1 MADVM
6 DTTARRLWWRHALSF
21 LVAPLVMT
29 VLIPQWIATST
40 GVRAPDLSS
49 PARVGLAIIGG
60 LLIVVGLSLFAWT
73 NRLFD
78 RTGKGTLGIGKL
90 LGEPVLLVVRGPY
103 RHVRN
108 PMITGV
114 VCILL
119 AEAAITASTALLIW
133 AVSFFAV
140 LAVVIRGWEE
150 PHLEKRYGAEYVE
163 YRRNV
168 PAWIPRLSA
177 WNPHAALDVNGG

>member
-1 MADVM
+1 MVDAVG
-6 DTTARRLWWRHALSF
+6 TTERRLWWRHLISF
-21 LVAPLVMT
+21 LIAPVTMT
-29 VLIPQWIATST
+29 VLIPLSIANST
-40 GVRAPDLSS
+40 GVRAPELTS

-60 LLIVVGLSLFAWT
+60 LLIVAGLGLFVWT

-78 RTGKGTLGIGKL
+78 RTGKGTLGIGRL
-90 LGEPVLLVVRGPY
+90 LGEPVHLVVRGPY

-119 AEAAITASTALLIW
+119 AEAAITAAIPLLFW
-133 AVSFFAV
+133 AGVFFAV
-140 LAVVIRGWEE
+140 VAVVIRGWEE
-150 PHLEKRYGAEYVE
+150 PHLKKRYGDEYVE

-177 WNPHAALDVNGG
+177 WNPSR

>member
-1 MADVM
+1 MADVIEA
-6 DTTARRLWWRHALSF
+6 TERHLWWRHLLSF
-21 LVAPLVMT
+21 LIAPVTMT
-29 VLIPQWIATST
+29 VVIPLSIATST
-40 GVRAPDLSS
+40 GVRAPDLTS

-60 LLIVVGLSLFAWT
+60 LLIVVGLGLFVWT
-73 NRLFD
+73 NTLFD

-90 LGEPVLLVVRGPY
+90 LGEPVHLVVRGPY

-119 AEAAITASTALLIW
+119 GEAAITASTSLLSW
-133 AVSFFAV
+133 AVAFFAV

-150 PHLEKRYGAEYVE
+150 PHLKKRYGDEYVE

-168 PAWIPRLSA
+168 PAWIPRPSA
-177 WNPHAALDVNGG
+177 WNPSR

>member
-1 MADVM
+1 MADVIQA
-6 DTTARRLWWRHALSF
+6 TRRRLWWRHLLSF
-21 LVAPLVMT
+21 LIAPVVMT
-29 VLIPQWIATST
+29 VVIPLSIADST
-40 GVRAPDLSS
+40 VRAPDLTS

-60 LLIVVGLSLFAWT
+60 LLIVVGLGLFVWT
-73 NRLFD
+73 NTLFD

-90 LGEPVLLVVRGPY
+90 LGEPVHLVVRGPY

-119 AEAAITASTALLIW
+119 AEAAITAAAPLLLW
-133 AVSFFAV
+133 AVAFFAV
-140 LAVVIRGWEE
+140 VAVFIRGWEE
-150 PHLEKRYGAEYVE
+150 PHLKKRYGDEYVE

-177 WNPHAALDVNGG
+177 WNPSR